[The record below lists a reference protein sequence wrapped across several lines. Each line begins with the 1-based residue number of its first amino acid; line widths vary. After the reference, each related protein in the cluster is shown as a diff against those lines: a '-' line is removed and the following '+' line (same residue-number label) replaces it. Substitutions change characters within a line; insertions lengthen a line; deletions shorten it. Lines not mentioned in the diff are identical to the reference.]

1 MKVRIWGA
9 RGSIPSP
16 LTPQAVREKLVVAML
31 GMAELDE
38 AAQIELTS
46 AILAQAQF
54 APIPNQ
60 DWAQLQST
68 RRQVVENYLN
78 QLSPLAGSTAG
89 GNTPCIEI
97 RSDNQLFI
105 IDAGSGI
112 RPLGLELMQGPW
124 GRGEGTIH
132 LFFSHPH
139 WDHIQGFPFFRPA
152 FVPGNKLFIYSVHD
166 LEMALRRQQ
175 ELPSFPVSLD
185 YMQAEITFIRL
196 EPGDVREFS
205 DVRVR
210 NIRNHHPGDSYS
222 FRFEKGDKSFVYASD
237 ASFPEGT
244 DLRPY
249 LNFFAEADLLAFDSQ
264 FTQKESDEKEDW
276 GHSSSFFGVEMAQK
290 AKVKTLLLFHY
301 DPTYTDNDLEKILA
315 DTQKFQQNQYPDS
328 PQVKVLIAQEGQVF
342 DLAPTRKT
350 QVEQVPGSQAAILK
364 PTGIFDEHVAAELR
378 EQFETVVEQDK
389 PAQIIIDL
397 SGVEMLEVAGLR
409 ALVKLRNDQRGIP
422 MVLTGPSPNV
432 QQLIELAGYLDFF
445 AVYPSIHAAL
455 SSLQARESF
464 NLPGQVIKNRYKVI
478 SKVGEGR
485 LGTVFKAIDLVHN
498 SEIAVKVLS
507 PSFSEGAIERF
518 LRQARQI
525 VDLAHPN
532 ITTIYDCDVDRGIS
546 FMAQEFIEGQT
557 LRHLLNET
565 PDQPLP
571 LHIAL
576 GIADNIAR
584 ALEYAHPRDVV
595 HGDLKPKNV
604 MLADQVR
611 INDFGLGRLESGRS
625 LIDLNVPL
633 VMASAHYLAPEQI
646 LGHPLD
652 ARTDLYALGVI
663 LYEMMTGRPP
673 YQGSDQE
680 ILEQHL
686 NKLPTPPREINPA
699 VSQLLEH
706 LILRLL
712 DKDPN
717 KRYATA
723 RQVRRILNTMS
734 LINSGEIE
742 KYPYSS
748 ESWPSLVGR
757 QAELSL
763 LLEAWERSQQ
773 GHGQLVMVTGEGG
786 VGKTRL
792 VEELVSSLEAA
803 TVLSGQCPRLP
814 GCPPYTPFISAARAY
829 FKQISQI
836 APTVERPQTY
846 LGRVW
851 TELVQ
856 LVPPIGQATLDIPH
870 LSSDEETTRV
880 SVEPLFKVLVQATSH
895 RPWLLVLDD
904 VQWIDPASLKLLLH
918 LAHSV
923 DRLAMMV
930 IIVIDSQER
939 ANFKDLKAVL
949 NNLAKLPHCSEIRVE
964 PLSQPETRELLE
976 NVWLQPVP
984 PDLSTAI
991 YNRAQG
997 NPLLATEIAK
1007 GLIDSNMVV
1016 WQTDRWYF
1024 GPTAKLSMPDRVE
1037 DVIAARI
1044 ETLGPDTQTLLNQAA
1059 ILGPVFQLDDL
1070 IEMSSF
1076 SVGRALDGLD
1086 TALERQILREMPYQQ
1101 TLSFSH
1107 PLIRQTLYEKL
1118 TPAKRRNLHREA
1130 GEALERLHL
1139 RAQDTGSILAHHF
1152 LKANDRD
1159 RGLIHSLRAA
1169 AQALSLYANET
1180 ALYWYS
1186 KALEAM
1192 AGADKDQLQLHHSF
1206 EILMAREKIYG
1217 QLGHRKSQL
1226 SDLEALEQL
1235 AQSLGEPTK
1244 IALIHNRRAAF
1255 EYANSNFS
1263 ETQAQAQAALQAAQ
1277 QAGDLLIYSE
1287 SLYRLAQ
1294 PAMHRG
1300 EFNQAETHLR
1310 QAQLLVKKSR
1320 NQRAEARILDGFG
1333 RLHRLQGQFIESGNF
1348 HQQALAISQLAGDRH
1363 RQASYLSNLADI
1375 FHLKGDTARARSYQ
1389 QQALILNRI
1398 IGKRRGEAYCL
1409 NRLSFI
1415 HRTLGDYDLARNYV
1429 EQALVL
1435 HRAVDDSHG
1444 EAADLYLL
1452 GSIHALSTEDYM
1464 RARNYIGQA
1473 LQIAQSTK
1481 DRILETE
1488 IWLELGLTFEG
1499 LDDFAKAAHAYE
1511 QIKLIEA
1518 DIGYRRGSLDA
1529 DAGLVRC
1536 LWHKNNAAQAES
1548 KMKTALEQM
1557 TAKTDDWILCYPAKF
1572 YLTAYHTFSQSGDTP
1587 EARAAL
1593 VQGNSLLE
1601 RRAAQLEDI
1610 TLRHSFLND
1619 VADHHQLQ
1627 ALLIGKTT
1635 PAVPSSPAVQTDRGN

>member
-9 RGSIPSP
+9 RGSIPAP
-16 LTPQAVREKLVVAML
+16 LTPQVVYDKLAAALL
-31 GMAELDE
+31 GMAELGE
-38 AAQIELTS
+38 AAQTELIS
-46 AILAQAQF
+46 AILARAQF
-54 APIPNQ
+54 APTPNQ
-60 DWAQLQST
+60 DAAQSHAL
-68 RRQVVENYLN
+68 RRQVVDHYLTH
-78 QLSPLAGSTAG
+78 LSPLAASTAG
-89 GNTPCIEI
+89 GNTPCVEI
-97 RSDNQLFI
+97 RSDHDLFI

-112 RPLGLELMQGPW
+112 RSLGLELMQGPW

-152 FVPGNKLFIYSVHD
+152 FVPGNKLFMYSVHD
-166 LEMALRRQQ
+166 LETALRRQQ
-175 ELPSFPVSLD
+175 EPLSFPVSLD

-196 EPGDVREFS
+196 EPGEVRDFG

-210 NIRNHHPGDSYS
+210 NIRNHHPGDAYS
-222 FRFEKGDKSFVYASD
+222 FRFEQGDKSFVYASD
-237 ASFPEGT
+237 ASYPEGA

-249 LNFFAEADLLAFDSQ
+249 LNFFAEADLLVFDSQ
-264 FTQKESDEKEDW
+264 FTQKESNEKEDW

-290 AKVKTLLLFHY
+290 AKVETLLLFHY
-301 DPTYTDNDLEKILA
+301 DPTYTDSDLERILA

-328 PQVKVLIAQEGQVF
+328 TQVKVLIAQEGQTF

-378 EQFETVVEQDK
+378 EQFEAIVERNK
-389 PAQIIIDL
+389 PAQIIVDL
-397 SGVEMLEVAGLR
+397 TGVEMLEVAGLR

-422 MVLTGPSPNV
+422 VVLTSPSPNV

-445 AVYPSIHAAL
+445 AIYPSVHAAL
-455 SSLQARESF
+455 SNLQARETF
-464 NLPGQVIKNRYKVI
+464 NLPGQIIKNRYKVI
-478 SKVGEGR
+478 GKVGEGR
-485 LGTVFKAIDLVHN
+485 LGTVFKAIDLVHH
-498 SEIAVKVLS
+498 SEIALKVLS

-571 LHIAL
+571 LHVAL
-576 GIADNIAR
+576 GIADNITR
-584 ALEYAHPRDVV
+584 ALEYAHPREVV

-604 MLADQVR
+604 MLADRVR

-652 ARTDLYALGVI
+652 ARTDLYALGII

-686 NKLPTPPREINPA
+686 NKLPTPPRELNPA
-699 VSQLLEH
+699 ISQLLEH

-712 DKDPN
+712 DKDPT
-717 KRYATA
+717 KRYASA
-723 RQVRRILNTMS
+723 RQVRRILNMMS

-748 ESWPSLVGR
+748 EFWPGLVGR

-763 LLEAWERSQQ
+763 LLEAWDRSQQ
-773 GHGQLVMVTGEGG
+773 GQGQLVILAGEVG

-792 VEELVSSLEAA
+792 IEEFVSSLESA
-803 TVLSGQCPRLP
+803 TVLTGQCPRLP
-814 GCPPYTPFISAARAY
+814 GCPPYAPLITAARSY
-829 FKQISQI
+829 FKQISQTLP
-836 APTVERPQTY
+836 AMDRTQTF
-846 LGRVW
+846 LGRIW

-856 LVPPIGQATLDIPH
+856 LVPPFGQFTLDIPH
-870 LSSDEETTRV
+870 LSSSEETTRV
-880 SVEPLFKVLVQATSH
+880 SVEPLVKTLVQATSH

-904 VQWIDPASLKLLLH
+904 AQWIDPASLRLLYY
-918 LAHSV
+918 LAHAV
-923 DRLAMMV
+923 DRLAMMI
-930 IIVIDSQER
+930 IIVIDPQELT
-939 ANFKDLKAVL
+939 NSKDLRTVL
-949 NNLAKLPHCSEIRVE
+949 TNLAKLPHCTEIAME

-976 NVWLQPVP
+976 NIWLQPVP
-984 PDLSTAI
+984 PDLCTTLHD
-991 YNRAQG
+991 RAQG
-997 NPLLATEIAK
+997 NPLLITEIAK
-1007 GLIDSNMVV
+1007 GLNDSKAVV

-1024 GPTAKLSMPDRVE
+1024 GPAGKLVIPARIE
-1037 DVIAARI
+1037 QAIAARF

-1059 ILGPVFQLDDL
+1059 VLGPVFQLDDL

-1076 SVGRALDGLD
+1076 AMDRALDGLD
-1086 TALERQILREMPYQQ
+1086 RALERQILREMPYQQ
-1101 TLSFSH
+1101 TLSFNH
-1107 PLIRQTLYEKL
+1107 LLIRQTLYEKL
-1118 TPAKRRNLHREA
+1118 TPAKRRNLHHEA

-1139 RAQDTGSILAHHF
+1139 RTPDTGSTLAHHF
-1152 LKANDRD
+1152 LAANDRD
-1159 RGLIHSLRAA
+1159 RGSIHSLRAA
-1169 AQALSLYANET
+1169 AQAVSIYANET

-1186 KALEAM
+1186 KALDAM
-1192 AGADKDQLQLHHSF
+1192 AGSDKDQPQLHHAF
-1206 EILMAREKIYG
+1206 EILMAREKIYNL
-1217 QLGHRKSQL
+1217 LGDRKSQL
-1226 SDLEALEQL
+1226 SDLQTLEQL
-1235 AQSLGEPTK
+1235 AQSLGEPVK
-1244 IALIHNRRAAF
+1244 VALVHNRRAAF
-1255 EYANSNFS
+1255 EYSVSNFLDTQ
-1263 ETQAQAQAALQAAQ
+1263 TQAQAGLLAAQ

-1294 PAMHRG
+1294 PAMQRG
-1300 EFNQAETHLR
+1300 EFNQAETHLG
-1310 QAQLLVKKSR
+1310 QAQLLVKKSK
-1320 NQRAEARILDGFG
+1320 NPRAEARILDGFG
-1333 RLHRLQGQFIESGNF
+1333 HLYRLQGQFTESGNY

-1363 RQASYLSNLADI
+1363 RQALYLSNLADI
-1375 FHLKGDTARARSYQ
+1375 FHLKGDIARAKSYQ

-1398 IGKRRGEAYCL
+1398 IGKRQGEAYCL
-1409 NRLSFI
+1409 NRLSLI
-1415 HRTLGDYDLARNYV
+1415 HRTLGKYDLARNFA
-1429 EQALVL
+1429 EQAITL
-1435 HRAVDDSHG
+1435 HRVIDDSRG

-1452 GSIHALSTEDYM
+1452 GTIYALSMGDYV

-1473 LQIAQSTK
+1473 LHLAQSAK

-1488 IWLELGLTFEG
+1488 VWLELGLTFEG
-1499 LDDFAKAAHAYE
+1499 LGDFTKAVHAYE

-1518 DIGYRRGSLDA
+1518 EVGYRRGALDA

-1536 LWHKNNAAQAES
+1536 LLHDNHAGQAEID
-1548 KMKTALEQM
+1548 MKACLEQL
-1557 TAKTDDWILCYPAKF
+1557 AARPDDWTLCYPAKF
-1572 YLTAYHTFSQSGDTP
+1572 YLTAYHAFSQSGDT
-1587 EARAAL
+1587 AAAL
-1593 VQGNSLLE
+1593 DALAQGNSFLD
-1601 RRAAQLEDI
+1601 RRAAQLEEAE
-1610 TLRHSFLND
+1610 LRQSFLTS
-1619 VADHHQLQ
+1619 VADHHTLRE
-1627 ALLIGKTT
+1627 LLKQEVYSGSTIF
-1635 PAVPSSPAVQTDRGN
+1635 SSGTDRSG